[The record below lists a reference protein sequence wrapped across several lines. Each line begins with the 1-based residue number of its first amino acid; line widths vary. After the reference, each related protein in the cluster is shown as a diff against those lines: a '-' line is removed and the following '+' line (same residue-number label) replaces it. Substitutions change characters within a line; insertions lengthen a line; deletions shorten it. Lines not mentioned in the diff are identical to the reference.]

1 MVTASAHVFWRQVEA
16 GARQAALDLG
26 VELYLRG
33 PRREGSVATQ
43 LRLIDKVLEQ
53 GCRALVIAPA
63 GPQINARVSELKGQ
77 GVLTFYIDRDVGGGD
92 AQALIATDN
101 YRAGQAAGRYVV
113 QRLGGKG
120 RVGMIRMTPEIPS
133 TSARQRGFVQA
144 VRAAGLAIVFD
155 RPLGDPPQ
163 ATLEALVQELPR
175 LDALFTPN
183 GSSTRQV
190 YAALL
195 RLQSAGRVL
204 HLGFDADPL
213 LLEALGSGQIAALM
227 VQQPYRM
234 GYQGVLLAHQALREK
249 RLEPRRREV
258 ELEAVLVTRDNLDSP
273 SIRALLAPLERR

>member
-1 MVTASAHVFWRQVEA
+1 MPGSASSRARGADLLYRPRCRRRRCA
-16 GARQAALDLG
+16 GADRHRQLPCRPG
-26 VELYLRG
+26 GRPLRG
-33 PRREGSVATQ
+33 AASGR
-43 LRLIDKVLEQ
+43 Q
-53 GCRALVIAPA
+53 GP
-63 GPQINARVSELKGQ
+63 
-77 GVLTFYIDRDVGGGD
+77 GGD
-92 AQALIATDN
+92 DPHDP
-101 YRAGQAAGRYVV
+101 GDS
-113 QRLGGKG
+113 
-120 RVGMIRMTPEIPS
+120 S

-155 RPLGDPPQ
+155 RHLGDPPQ